1 MIGIDV
7 VDVPRFK
14 KVLERS
20 PGMEARLFSKEER
33 AYCSG
38 KSDPVR
44 TMAGVLAAKE
54 AVMKAK
60 GLGFLP
66 AWARRIEIS
75 WESGGA
81 PTARIEGGESVSVT
95 ISHDGQVAVAA
106 ALAPDIPVPTGSG
119 AGVAT
124 SATPA
129 AEAPQRPAPPL
140 ATTLRGLDT
149 A

>member
-14 KVLERS
+14 EVLERS
-20 PGMEARLFSKEER
+20 PALARRLFSEAER
-33 AYCSG
+33 AHCAD
-38 KSDPVR
+38 KSDAFR
-44 TMAGVLAAKE
+44 SLAGILAAKE

-81 PTARIEGGESVSVT
+81 PMARVEGGEVVSVT
-95 ISHDGQVAVAA
+95 ISHDGRVAVAA
-106 ALAPDIPVPTGSG
+106 ALVPDIPVPTGSG
-119 AGVAT
+119 AGAAT
-124 SATPA
+124 SAPRDGDA
-129 AEAPQRPAPPL
+129 RPSPPL
-140 ATTLRGLDT
+140 ATTSRGLEE